1 MTIIHGILCYDQTP
15 DTESNIRAMIQATEG
30 FADSGSGYRQIGKMT
45 LAANLLKTLPG
56 RRHEPE
62 PVISDAESGLSIV
75 ADARIDNR
83 DELFQ
88 ALSVNAS
95 ERANISDVRLILLAF
110 KKWHQA
116 CAEKLLGDFAFAI
129 WDSKHHCLYC
139 CRDVFAKR
147 PFYYYLSSQGIIFSS
162 DLAALQSLQV
172 VPKRLDEHFIA
183 DRLGGLHLYP
193 NNTPYQDIQSIDAA
207 YWLKID
213 HEDVQTSCYW
223 QPDLDKEVRLE
234 TDHAYA
240 EAYLDLFTQA
250 VNCRLASDD
259 PIACFIS
266 GGLDASSITVVAAGL
281 LRPNGQQIHSY
292 CHVLPKDKSNPKEDE
307 KELVKLIVGQEG
319 INNTWV
325 SSDIFVEDAWG
336 PDSSNTPEF
345 HHPYMRTSMKLA
357 QQKGCKVFLSGFGGD
372 QIATC
377 HAENL
382 VNWQIR
388 GLDFMGFYRQAKAL
402 ADFRQHSLLRTSV
415 GLLRRFYS
423 LQHSRASEQ
432 NIYDFLFK
440 TCAFNHEFLERMDAI
455 SLAAGS
461 NRFKRYS
468 NPNSFRQDLWND
480 LVSGIYTFNNNSAFF
495 SRYRLEARHPMLD
508 RRLVEFC
515 LAVPPEQHRMDHYGR
530 GLIRRAMKNLLPDE
544 VRLRQN
550 KRYSSNPGLEKE
562 ISAQLEKFQGVLDL
576 AASKPEISDYIELK
590 KIKHRLNELPL
601 LVEQNRLKDFKMGA
615 TMRSMSL
622 VTFML
627 HHYA

>member
-1 MTIIHGILCYDQTP
+1 MTIIHGILSYDQTP
-15 DTESNIRAMIQATEG
+15 DTEANILTMIQATED
-30 FADSGSGYRQIGKMT
+30 FADSSTGYRQMGQMT

-56 RRHEPE
+56 RRHESE
-62 PVISDAESGLSIV
+62 PVVTDVESGLSIV
-75 ADARIDNR
+75 ADVRIDNR

-88 ALSVNAS
+88 ALSVDVS
-95 ERANISDVRLILLAF
+95 ERAHISDVRLILLAF
-110 KKWHQA
+110 KKWHQD

-147 PFYYYLSSQGIIFSS
+147 PFYYYCSSQGIIFSS

-172 VPKRLDEHFIA
+172 VPKRLDERFIA

-207 YWLKID
+207 HWLKID
-213 HEDVQTSCYW
+213 DKHVQTTCYW
-223 QPDLDKEVRLE
+223 QPNLNKEIRLE
-234 TDHAYA
+234 TDQAYVD
-240 EAYLDLFTQA
+240 AYLDLFTQA

-259 PIACFIS
+259 PVASFIS
-266 GGLDASSITVVAAGL
+266 GGLDASSVSVVTAGL
-281 LRPNGQQIHSY
+281 LRSSGQQLHSY
-292 CHVLPKDKSNPKEDE
+292 CHVLPQHQSNPKEDE
-307 KELVKLIVGQEG
+307 KELVKLIVDQEG
-319 INNTWV
+319 IINTWV

-336 PDSSNTPEF
+336 PNTSDIPVF

-372 QIATC
+372 QVATC

-382 VNWQIR
+382 VDWQIR
-388 GLDFMGFYRQAKAL
+388 GLEFTGFYRQAKTL
-402 ADFRQHSLLRTSV
+402 ADFRQHSLLRTSI
-415 GLLRRFYS
+415 GLLRRFYA
-423 LQHSRASEQ
+423 LHSSRTSEQ
-432 NIYDFLFK
+432 NISDFLFK
-440 TCAFNHEFLERMDAI
+440 TCAYNHQFLERIDAM
-455 SLAAGS
+455 SLAASS
-461 NRFKRYS
+461 NRFKR
-468 NPNSFRQDLWND
+468 NKKTNSFQLDLWND
-480 LVSGIYTFNNNSAFF
+480 LASGIYTFNNNAAFF

-562 ISAQLEKFQGVLDL
+562 ISGQLEKFQGILDL
-576 AASKPEISDYIELK
+576 AASKPEISGYIDLK
-590 KIKHRLNELPL
+590 KIKHRLDELPL